1 MVQGNWA
8 LFEEDFYMINQNLSK
23 LLANSNARSVMLIDK
38 TGQLIT
44 SAGEDPTFDT
54 TSFASLSAADFAANS
69 QIAALI
75 GEKEFNTL
83 VHQGANDSMYLNL
96 IENRVILVVIF
107 DKRTTLGLVRL
118 RVKKAVEELSDIF
131 SDVFKKLESGQQ
143 QSNPLNE
150 AFASDAEDEIDSLFN
165 DF

>member
-1 MVQGNWA
+1 MAQPNWA
-8 LFEEDFYMINQNLSK
+8 IFEEDFWLINQNLSK

-44 SAGEDPTFDT
+44 STGDEPNFDT

-75 GEKEFNTL
+75 GEKEFSTL
-83 VHQGANDSMYLNL
+83 VHQGANESMYLCM
-96 IENRVILVVIF
+96 IEQRVILVVIF

-118 RVKKAVEELSDIF
+118 RVKKAVEELKEIF
-131 SDVFKKLESGQQ
+131 SQVFKKLQDQDESV
-143 QSNPLNE
+143 SPLGG
-150 AFASDAEDEIDSLFN
+150 AFASEAEDEIDSLFR
-165 DF
+165 D

>member
-1 MVQGNWA
+1 MAQPNWA
-8 LFEEDFYMINQNLSK
+8 LFEDDFWLINQNLSK

-44 SAGEDPTFDT
+44 STGEDPSFDT

-75 GEKEFNTL
+75 GEKEFSTL
-83 VHQGANDSMYLNL
+83 MHQGANESMYLNM
-96 IENRVILVVIF
+96 IEGRVILVVIF

-118 RVKKAVEELSDIF
+118 RVKKAVEELKEIF
-131 SDVFKKLESGQQ
+131 SKVFKKLEDQTESA
-143 QSNPLNE
+143 SPLGG
-150 AFASDAEDEIDSLFN
+150 AFASEAEDEIDSLFR
-165 DF
+165 D